1 MMGRETTGKG
11 HPWMG
16 GHCKYD
22 GWMTG
27 ERHVFFLRMLLLLFV
42 FVFDSDFDFLSLL
55 LTARNDGWPLRHSR
69 LEDGD
74 SQVHRVT
81 YIWTVRCES
90 TQIPLFCSSTSMNE

>member
-27 ERHVFFLRMLLLLFV
+27 ERHVFLRMLLLLFV
-42 FVFDSDFDFLSLL
+42 FVSVFDFDFLSLL
-55 LTARNDGWPLRHSR
+55 LTARNDGWPLLHSR

-81 YIWTVRCES
+81 YIWTVRYEVRR
-90 TQIPLFCSSTSMNE
+90 

>member
-1 MMGRETTGKG
+1 
-11 HPWMG
+11 MG

-27 ERHVFFLRMLLLLFV
+27 ERHVFLRMLLLLFV
-42 FVFDSDFDFLSLL
+42 FVSVFDFDFLSLL
-55 LTARNDGWPLRHSR
+55 LAARNDGWPLLHSR

-81 YIWTVRCES
+81 YISTVRYEVRR
-90 TQIPLFCSSTSMNE
+90 